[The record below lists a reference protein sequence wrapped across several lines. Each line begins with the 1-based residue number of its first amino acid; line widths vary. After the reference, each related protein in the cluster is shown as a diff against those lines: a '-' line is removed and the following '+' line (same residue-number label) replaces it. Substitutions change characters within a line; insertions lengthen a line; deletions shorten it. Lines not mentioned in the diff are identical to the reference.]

1 MMMCHLACS
10 YNFNDSTA
18 VLSPPLPDLTHL
30 FLSFS
35 LRLSQSSPQRV
46 FATHACAG
54 TRQV

>member
-35 LRLSQSSPQRV
+35 LRLSQSSP
-46 FATHACAG
+46 
-54 TRQV
+54 